1 MNAIILNAKSLLNSQ
16 TAANLYIT
24 LYYTYAL
31 AMCAKLASST
41 DPDRLPLHGLAV
53 FESVARN
60 GSMSAAAKA
69 LGLTQ
74 PAVSQTLKKLEKQL
88 YVSLLTRHRNGI
100 ELTKEGQELFMAC
113 VQSFDQLAS
122 TINKIRR
129 PANGQQHVTLSLST
143 ATATYW
149 LLPRIADFYQQNPNT
164 VVNIVSR
171 DNDRNLSTSGY
182 DLAIPLANTALPEQD
197 FHTWPLLDEIVYPVC
212 SPNLLADKQL
222 EANKVDIDTLQS
234 LPLIHMENSREG
246 RVNWHDWVH
255 ATNEQPQLSLIDDTV
270 DAHFSRGQTC
280 SDYFVAVSAAIA
292 GQGVALGWNHIVKDL
307 LDDQRLIRLGTNQWH
322 SNNAFTL
329 IAPRRKALTPAVI
342 ALKDW
347 LLQQAD

>member
-1 MNAIILNAKSLLNSQ
+1 
-16 TAANLYIT
+16 
-24 LYYTYAL
+24 
-31 AMCAKLASST
+31 MCAKLASST
-41 DPDRLPLHGLAV
+41 DPDRLPLHGLSI

-88 YVSLLTRHRNGI
+88 QISLLRRHRNGI

-129 PANGQQHVTLSLST
+129 PANDQHHVTLSLST

-149 LLPRIADFYQQNPNT
+149 LLPRIADFYQQHPNT
-164 VVNIVSR
+164 VVNIISR
-171 DNDRNLSTSGY
+171 DNDSNLSASGY
-182 DLAIPLANTALPEQD
+182 DLAIPLSNTQLPKQD
-197 FHTWPLLDEIVYPVC
+197 FHTWPLIAEVVYPIC
-212 SPNLLADKQL
+212 SPSLLADKGLKAKTIGQEEL
-222 EANKVDIDTLQS
+222 SK
-234 LPLIHMENSREG
+234 LPLIHIENSREA
-246 RVNWHDWVH
+246 RMNWRDWIQ
-255 ATNEQPQLSLIDDTV
+255 ATNEQTQFSLIDDSI

-280 SDYFVAVSAAIA
+280 SDYFVALSAAIA

-307 LDDQRLIRLGTNQWH
+307 LDDQRLMRLGSKQWH
-322 SNNAFTL
+322 SDNAFTL
-329 IAPRRKALTPAVI
+329 VAPRRKALTPAVI

>member
-1 MNAIILNAKSLLNSQ
+1 
-16 TAANLYIT
+16 
-24 LYYTYAL
+24 
-31 AMCAKLASST
+31 MCAKLASST
-41 DPDRLPLHGLAV
+41 DPDRLPLHGLAI

-88 YVSLLTRHRNGI
+88 QISLLRRHRNGI

-129 PANGQQHVTLSLST
+129 PANDQQHVTLSLST

-149 LLPRIADFYQQNPNT
+149 LLPRIADFYQQHPNT
-164 VVNIVSR
+164 VINIISR
-171 DNDRNLSTSGY
+171 DNDSNLSASGY
-182 DLAIPLANTALPEQD
+182 DLAIPLANTALPKQD

-212 SPNLLADKQL
+212 SPNLLVNKQL
-222 EANKVDIDTLQS
+222 EAGKVDIKALES

-246 RVNWHDWVH
+246 RVNWHDWVQ
-255 ATNEQPQLSLIDDTV
+255 ATDDKPQLSLIDDAI
-270 DAHFSRGQTC
+270 DPHFSRGQTC

-307 LDDQRLIRLGTNQWH
+307 LDDQRLIRLGTDQWH